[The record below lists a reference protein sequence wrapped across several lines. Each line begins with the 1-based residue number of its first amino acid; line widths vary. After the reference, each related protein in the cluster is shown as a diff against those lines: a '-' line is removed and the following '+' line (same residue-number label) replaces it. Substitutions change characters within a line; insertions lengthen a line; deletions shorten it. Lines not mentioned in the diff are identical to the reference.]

1 MESVFRAVALY
12 GFLWIV
18 FRLLGKRS
26 VAQIT
31 MFDFIVLLLIS
42 QASQQAILGP
52 DYSITRAFLVITTLL
67 VVDFGIQI
75 MGDRVPVLSKW
86 VSGVPVVLV
95 ENGEPLEH
103 NMRKARVSLDDV
115 LENAR
120 MSQGLENMNQIKF
133 AVLERSGSISVI
145 PKQSK

>member
-18 FRLLGKRS
+18 FRFLGKRS

-52 DYSITRAFLVITTLL
+52 DYSITRAFLVIITLL
-67 VVDFGIQI
+67 VVDFGVQVI
-75 MGDRVPVLSKW
+75 GDRVPVLDKW
-86 VSGVPVVLV
+86 FSGVPVVLV
-95 ENGEPLEH
+95 ENGEPVEH

-120 MSQGLENMNQIKF
+120 MSQGLESMDQIKF
-133 AVLERSGSISVI
+133 AVLERTGSISVI
-145 PKQSK
+145 PKQSR